1 MLELKEKQE
10 RKEILEEDKMF
21 NILYYVNKDE
31 LNMISDFKELKE
43 LKELKEGCIRIATNL
58 YGKIHLKYKLSNKLL
73 KQLIFNLLIGCSLL
87 FAINKWIIIF

>member
-1 MLELKEKQE
+1 MLELKEKQV

-43 LKELKEGCIRIATNL
+43 LKEGCIRIATNL
-58 YGKIHLKYKLSNKLL
+58 YGKNSSEVQAVQQAFKAAYI
-73 KQLIFNLLIGCSLL
+73 
-87 FAINKWIIIF
+87 

>member
-43 LKELKEGCIRIATNL
+43 GCIRIATNL
-58 YGKIHLKYKLSNKLL
+58 YGKNSSALQAVQQACKAAYI
-73 KQLIFNLLIGCSLL
+73 
-87 FAINKWIIIF
+87 

>member
-43 LKELKEGCIRIATNL
+43 GCIRIATNL
-58 YGKIHLKYKLSNKLL
+58 YGKNSSEVQAVQQACKAAYI
-73 KQLIFNLLIGCSLL
+73 
-87 FAINKWIIIF
+87 

>member
-43 LKELKEGCIRIATNL
+43 GCIRIATNL
-58 YGKIHLKYKLSNKLL
+58 YGKNSSEVQAVQQAFKAAYI
-73 KQLIFNLLIGCSLL
+73 
-87 FAINKWIIIF
+87 

>member
-43 LKELKEGCIRIATNL
+43 LKEGCIRIATNL
-58 YGKIHLKYKLSNKLL
+58 YGENSFEVQAVQQAFKAAYI
-73 KQLIFNLLIGCSLL
+73 
-87 FAINKWIIIF
+87 

>member
-10 RKEILEEDKMF
+10 RKGILEEDKMF

-43 LKELKEGCIRIATNL
+43 GCIRIATNL
-58 YGKIHLKYKLSNKLL
+58 YGKNSSEVQAVQQAFKAAYI
-73 KQLIFNLLIGCSLL
+73 
-87 FAINKWIIIF
+87 

>member
-1 MLELKEKQE
+1 MLELKEKQV

-58 YGKIHLKYKLSNKLL
+58 YGKNSSEVQAVQQAFKAAYI
-73 KQLIFNLLIGCSLL
+73 
-87 FAINKWIIIF
+87 

>member
-43 LKELKEGCIRIATNL
+43 GCIRIATNL
-58 YGKIHLKYKLSNKLL
+58 YGKNSSEVQAVQQVFKAAYI
-73 KQLIFNLLIGCSLL
+73 
-87 FAINKWIIIF
+87 

>member
-10 RKEILEEDKMF
+10 RKGILEEDKMF

-43 LKELKEGCIRIATNL
+43 GCIRIATNL
-58 YGKIHLKYKLSNKLL
+58 YGKNSSEVQAVQQACKAAYI
-73 KQLIFNLLIGCSLL
+73 
-87 FAINKWIIIF
+87 

>member
-1 MLELKEKQE
+1 MLELKEKQV

-43 LKELKEGCIRIATNL
+43 GCIRIATNL
-58 YGKIHLKYKLSNKLL
+58 YGKNSSEVQAVQQAFKAAYI
-73 KQLIFNLLIGCSLL
+73 
-87 FAINKWIIIF
+87 

>member
-43 LKELKEGCIRIATNL
+43 LKEGCIRIATNL
-58 YGKIHLKYKLSNKLL
+58 YGKNSSEVQAVQQACKAAYI
-73 KQLIFNLLIGCSLL
+73 
-87 FAINKWIIIF
+87 